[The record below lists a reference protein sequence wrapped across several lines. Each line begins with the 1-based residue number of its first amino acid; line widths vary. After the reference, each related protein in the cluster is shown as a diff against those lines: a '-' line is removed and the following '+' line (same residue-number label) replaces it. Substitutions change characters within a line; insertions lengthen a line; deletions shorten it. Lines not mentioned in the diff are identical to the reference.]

1 MILEAK
7 DLTFRYP
14 RQRGG
19 AAVERV
25 SLTLRSG
32 ERVGLSAP
40 SGRGKTTLCKLLAG
54 WERPERGQV
63 LLDGAP
69 LPSQGFCPVQLLW
82 QHPEEAVDP
91 LLRLGTTLYEA
102 GPVDPA
108 AAEGLGIQPGWLE
121 RYPMELSGGDSCCA
135 TRRRPCWTWS
145 PRPGCGGSSWPR
157 RRSGTW
163 ACWWSAMTALSW
175 SRCVPGFCP
184 GRTFLHKKVPVFS
197 KTGTFLLFLLFL
209 VKKAL
214 QPALLDLL
222 PHGRAEG
229 VEGRLLLAVQGGGHL
244 NLYGD
249 VLVPPAAAAQLGDA
263 LAP

>member
-1 MILEAK
+1 MILEAM

-121 RYPMELSGGDSCCA
+121 RYPMELSGGELQRICVVRALGPELKFLLCDEA
-135 TRRRPCWTWS
+135 
-145 PRPGCGGSSWPR
+145 
-157 RRSGTW
+157 
-163 ACWWSAMTALSW
+163 SAMLDLVTQARLWRFLLAQAEERNLGLLVVSHDRPLLERVCTRILSW
-175 SRCVPGFCP
+175 EDISP
-184 GRTFLHKKVPVFS
+184 
-197 KTGTFLLFLLFL
+197 
-209 VKKAL
+209 
-214 QPALLDLL
+214 
-222 PHGRAEG
+222 
-229 VEGRLLLAVQGGGHL
+229 
-244 NLYGD
+244 
-249 VLVPPAAAAQLGDA
+249 
-263 LAP
+263 

>member
-121 RYPMELSGGDSCCA
+121 RYPMELSGGELQRICVVRAMGPELKFLLCDEA
-135 TRRRPCWTWS
+135 
-145 PRPGCGGSSWPR
+145 
-157 RRSGTW
+157 
-163 ACWWSAMTALSW
+163 SAMLDLVTQARLWRFLLAQAEERNLGLLVVSHDRPLLEQVCTRILSW
-175 SRCVPGFCP
+175 EDISP
-184 GRTFLHKKVPVFS
+184 
-197 KTGTFLLFLLFL
+197 
-209 VKKAL
+209 
-214 QPALLDLL
+214 
-222 PHGRAEG
+222 
-229 VEGRLLLAVQGGGHL
+229 
-244 NLYGD
+244 
-249 VLVPPAAAAQLGDA
+249 
-263 LAP
+263 

>member
-121 RYPMELSGGDSCCA
+121 RYPMELSGGELQRICVVRALGPELKFLLCDEA
-135 TRRRPCWTWS
+135 
-145 PRPGCGGSSWPR
+145 
-157 RRSGTW
+157 
-163 ACWWSAMTALSW
+163 SAMLDLVTQARLWQFLLAQAEERNLGLLVVSHDRPLLERVCTRILSW
-175 SRCVPGFCP
+175 EDISP
-184 GRTFLHKKVPVFS
+184 
-197 KTGTFLLFLLFL
+197 
-209 VKKAL
+209 
-214 QPALLDLL
+214 
-222 PHGRAEG
+222 
-229 VEGRLLLAVQGGGHL
+229 
-244 NLYGD
+244 
-249 VLVPPAAAAQLGDA
+249 
-263 LAP
+263 

>member
-82 QHPEEAVDP
+82 QHPEEAVD
-91 LLRLGTTLYEA
+91 A
-102 GPVDPA
+102 SA
-108 AAEGLGIQPGWLE
+108 WSGLWG
-121 RYPMELSGGDSCCA
+121 
-135 TRRRPCWTWS
+135 
-145 PRPGCGGSSWPR
+145 
-157 RRSGTW
+157 RS
-163 ACWWSAMTALSW
+163 
-175 SRCVPGFCP
+175 
-184 GRTFLHKKVPVFS
+184 
-197 KTGTFLLFLLFL
+197 
-209 VKKAL
+209 
-214 QPALLDLL
+214 
-222 PHGRAEG
+222 
-229 VEGRLLLAVQGGGHL
+229 
-244 NLYGD
+244 
-249 VLVPPAAAAQLGDA
+249 
-263 LAP
+263 